1 MSEPIVSETRRIAA
15 EAAIDAAWAHW
26 TALTSLATPAGGR
39 RPWTIID
46 PEALI
51 LVSLAFGDREA
62 RLTDLVAAWAGTG
75 SFLISK
81 PRFKSIAALFPPEVE
96 ARVGDF
102 ARYAA
107 EAGDTS
113 WRRLATSAETS
124 GSAPR
129 EKETGPLRLVEGP
142 SLVLRLRAGFGVNAK
157 ADILALLLGLDGA
170 AADLNVLTAATGYS
184 DPAVRTATD
193 EMVLAGLIREIEGRP
208 SSFYVDPEPWARVLQ
223 SYRLEPRGGA
233 PAIPPWHYWAAL
245 FPFLTA
251 VDRWGRAAQD
261 AGWSDY
267 VASSRARDLYEGHRR
282 PLVRAGI
289 EAIPPG
295 DTRGTD
301 FLDAFHALVAGI
313 REWIQD
319 NT

>member
-1 MSEPIVSETRRIAA
+1 MSV
-15 EAAIDAAWAHW
+15 
-26 TALTSLATPAGGR
+26 SLATPAGER

-51 LVSLAFGDREA
+51 LVSLAFGEGEA
-62 RLTDLVAAWAGTG
+62 RLIDLVAAWAGAG
-75 SFLISK
+75 SFLVSK
-81 PRFKSIAALFPPEVE
+81 PRFKSIAALFPPDVE

-107 EAGDTS
+107 EAGDAS
-113 WRRLATSAETS
+113 WKRLATPADPA

-129 EKETGPLRLVEGP
+129 EKKAGPLRLVEGP

-157 ADILALLLGLDGA
+157 ADILALLLGLDGG

-184 DPAVRTATD
+184 DPAVRTATQ
-193 EMVLAGLIREIEGRP
+193 EMVVAGLIREIEGRP
-208 SSFYVDPEPWARVLQ
+208 SSFYVDSGPWARVLQ
-223 SYRLEPRGGA
+223 SPS
-233 PAIPPWHYWAAL
+233 IPPWHYWAAL

-251 VDRWGRAAQD
+251 VERWGRD
-261 AGWSDY
+261 AMDDGWSDY
-267 VASSRARDLYEGHRR
+267 VAGSKARDLYDRYER

-289 EAIPPG
+289 EPMAPG
-295 DTRGTD
+295 AERGTA
-301 FLDAFHALVAGI
+301 FLEAFRTLVSSVRDWI
-313 REWIQD
+313 RA